1 MALKFYLNK
10 FLKVDNIEQY
20 SLSQLLGLKDAYQ
33 EFIDESE
40 GHDPDF
46 PMTTFG
52 GSKGKKVGG
61 TNIHTI
67 TKPTDI
73 EEPEDDTKPKAP
85 KKKSEDVNVRALE
98 FLKNMGL

>member
-10 FLKVDNIEQY
+10 FLKVDNIEHY

-52 GSKGKKVGG
+52 SKGTKVSG

-67 TKPTDI
+67 TKPTDF
-73 EEPEDDTKPKAP
+73 EEPEDTKPKAP
-85 KKKSEDVNVRALE
+85 QKKSDDVNVRALE
-98 FLKNMGL
+98 FLKNMGLKN

>member
-20 SLSQLLGLKDAYQ
+20 SLSQLVELKDTYQ
-33 EFIDESE
+33 SFLDDSE
-40 GHDPDF
+40 GYYPDF

-52 GSKGKKVGG
+52 DGKGKKVGG

-67 TKPTDI
+67 TKPIETEESTDNI
-73 EEPEDDTKPKAP
+73 PSVP
-85 KKKSEDVNVRALE
+85 KKKSEDVNARALE

>member
-20 SLSQLLGLKDAYQ
+20 SLTQLVELKNTYQ
-33 EFIDESE
+33 EFIDDSE
-40 GHDPDF
+40 GYDPDF

-52 GSKGKKVGG
+52 DGKGKNVSG
-61 TNIHTI
+61 TNVHTI
-67 TKPTDI
+67 TKPTDT
-73 EEPEDDTKPKAP
+73 EEPEDTTPKAP
-85 KKKSEDVNVRALE
+85 KKKSEDVNARALE

>member
-20 SLSQLLGLKDAYQ
+20 SLTQLVELKNTYQ
-33 EFIDESE
+33 EFID
-40 GHDPDF
+40 DPDF

-52 GSKGKKVGG
+52 DGKGKNVSG
-61 TNIHTI
+61 TNVHTI
-67 TKPTDI
+67 TKPTDT
-73 EEPEDDTKPKAP
+73 EEPEDTTPKAP
-85 KKKSEDVNVRALE
+85 KKKSEDVNARALE